1 MITIDKEKITIP
13 RMTWDRLK
21 RNSYYKELI
30 ENIMDSEELLDA
42 INNSSELFD
51 LREYDRKRRNKNVQT
66 QN

>member
-42 INNSSELFD
+42 INNSSELVD